1 MNRKVFGQ
9 VNKSLTQIIT
19 AESWSLSPFQD
30 LSQLTD
36 PEPLKGRGYG
46 VVLKDIFTL
55 QTEKPRIGKI
65 KQIVLSFKEN
75 TR

>member
-1 MNRKVFGQ
+1 M
-9 VNKSLTQIIT
+9 KSFWSSEQKSNSNHK
-19 AESWSLSPFQD
+19 AESWSLSQFQD

-36 PEPLKGRGYG
+36 PEPLKGRGYR

-55 QTEKPRIGKI
+55 QTEKPRLGKI